1 VCANG
6 TSVPVNQTCYYGNTY
21 VPYTPPVT
29 IKFNNVIT
37 SVATEITLSSARC
50 NGIGLIASNAPSTGW
65 FEYGETPN
73 LGRETAK
80 ANIGSSPTAPFSNVL
95 TNLKPTTTYYCR
107 AVMQNSFGTVKGE
120 VVAFTTKAKAVAYVK
135 KTNQI
140 ACVDGQVVTV
150 DSKSAANLINAGQ
163 KLVSLQ
169 IEKSSGNLSAGS
181 QVIYKLTLKNLS
193 DEKLEGMTVKV
204 TIPSEIVLTNASA
217 GAYDPTMHVL
227 TVTNVPLAAYGE
239 AVINWTGTVAKDA
252 TVGKSMVTTAYTSY
266 SVPGS
271 TAQDEVTAY
280 VVGTI
285 VPATDGSVSTGT
297 KKVVGAGAVG
307 GFLPNSLVEW
317 LALIAILFIIFILGR
332 SVYTSYSNDRRGTH

>member
-1 VCANG
+1 
-6 TSVPVNQTCYYGNTY
+6 
-21 VPYTPPVT
+21 
-29 IKFNNVIT
+29 VIT

-135 KTNQI
+135 PVTKTTAKTTTITKKKNEVV
-140 ACVDGQVVTV
+140 CVDGQVVTV
-150 DSKSAANLINAGQ
+150 NSKSAVDLINAGQ

-169 IEKSSGNLSAGS
+169 IEKSSGNLSTGS

-193 DEKLEGMTVKV
+193 DEKLNGMTVKV
-204 TIPSEIVLTNASA
+204 TVPAEIVLTNASA
-217 GAYDPTMHVL
+217 GSYDPTMHVL
-227 TVTNVPLAAYGE
+227 TVNNVSLPAYGE

-280 VVGTI
+280 IVGSI
-285 VPATDGSVSTGT
+285 VPGVDGNVGTGT
-297 KKVVGAGAVG
+297 KKVVGASGASGVG

-332 SVYTSYSNDRRGTH
+332 SVYTSYASDRRGTH